1 MWDEITNPFQHLNGA
16 TVEILERVSNFIP
29 YFSGLNLSML
39 ILKLN
44 HVGKGG
50 SSRKSQDVIDLP
62 CYTEINVYN

>member
-50 SSRKSQDVIDLP
+50 SSRKIQDVIDLP
-62 CYTEINVYN
+62 CYNEINVYN